1 MKTTWIITS
10 ALVTDVGVYDTTAR
24 IIQTH
29 ETINSIQK
37 YFPDAKL
44 VLVEGG
50 KRLPNEHPL
59 YENLKA
65 RCHVNLDM
73 TGNDQIKH
81 LQENFLGRVQNRN
94 EMGGTTGLTKSIAEL
109 TLMASVLDALKNHS
123 EMEPAADVDRIFKIS
138 GRYQLSPLF
147 DPAVYDDSVQGKYV
161 FRQRDASWMQD
172 ALKNVGTDHGYSS
185 RLWSFDKSQLDDTL
199 ERFNSMIEDCLDITQ
214 KYYIDMEHLL
224 FKHFSDANPVE
235 LEHTHLYGTI
245 APTGTCIYD

>member
-1 MKTTWIITS
+1 MKTTWIVTS

-37 YFPDAKL
+37 YFPDAKI

-50 KRLPNEHPL
+50 KQLPVDNPL
-59 YENLKA
+59 YDSLRA

-81 LQENFLGRVQNRN
+81 LQENFLSKVQNRN
-94 EMGGTTGLTKSIAEL
+94 EMGGATGITKSVAEL
-109 TLMASVLDALKNHS
+109 TLMASVLDALKNHPD
-123 EMEPAADVDRIFKIS
+123 MKPATEVDRIFKIS

-147 DPAVYDDSVQGKYV
+147 DPAAYADVAGRYV
-161 FRQRDASWMQD
+161 FRKADASWMKD
-172 ALKNVGTDHGYSS
+172 AAETIGTDHGFSS
-185 RLWSFDKSQLDDTL
+185 RLWSFDIAQLDDVIDT
-199 ERFNSMIEDCLDITQ
+199 FDAMIEDCLEITQ
-214 KYYIDMEHLL
+214 THYIDMEHLL
-224 FKHFSDANPVE
+224 YKHFHGDQVVE

>member
-10 ALVTDVGVYDTTAR
+10 ALETDVGVYDTTAR

-37 YFPDAKL
+37 YFPDAKI

-50 KRLPNEHPL
+50 KRLPTDNPL
-59 YENLKA
+59 YDSLRA

-81 LQENFLGRVQNRN
+81 LQTNFLSRVQNRN
-94 EMGGTTGLTKSIAEL
+94 EMGGATGITKSVAEL
-109 TLMASVLDALKNHS
+109 TLMASVLDAMKNHPD
-123 EMEPAADVDRIFKIS
+123 MKPATEVDRIFKIS
-138 GRYQLSPLF
+138 GRYQLSPMF
-147 DPAVYDDSVQGKYV
+147 DATVYDAVAGRYV
-161 FRQRDASWMQD
+161 FRQRDVSWMQD
-172 ALKNVGTDHGYSS
+172 AAETIGTDHGYSS
-185 RLWSFDKSQLDDTL
+185 RLWSFDAAQLDDVI
-199 ERFNSMIEDCLDITQ
+199 ERFDVMIEDCLDVTQ
-214 KYYIDMEHLL
+214 KHYIDMEHLL
-224 FKHFSDANPVE
+224 FKHFSAAEPVE